1 MELTIH
7 GHNME
12 VTQRLQNYV
21 EKKTG
26 KLDRYMPNLNSI
38 RVDLSTENN
47 RSAVERQI
55 AQITIR
61 DDRGTILRA
70 EERNS
75 DLFAAID
82 AVMDK
87 LFRQIERYR
96 GKRKRRYRSGSSI
109 NELDLGEPL
118 PFDENDEDEG
128 DEDQRIVRY
137 KRFPLHPM
145 SAEEAVD
152 QMDLLGHDFF
162 VYFNADANSISVLY
176 KRRDGDF
183 GLIQP
188 EFD

>member
-26 KLDRYMPNLNSI
+26 KLDRYMPNLNSV

-55 AQITIR
+55 AQITVR

-96 GKRKRRYRSGSSI
+96 GKRKRRYRSSGGI
-109 NELDLGEPL
+109 NELELGEPL
-118 PFDENDEDEG
+118 PFDEG
-128 DEDQRIVRY
+128 DEDDENQRIVRY

-145 SAEEAVD
+145 STEEAVD

-162 VYFNADANSISVLY
+162 VFYNAEESSINVLY

>member
-128 DEDQRIVRY
+128 DERSRRQR
-137 KRFPLHPM
+137 
-145 SAEEAVD
+145 
-152 QMDLLGHDFF
+152 
-162 VYFNADANSISVLY
+162 
-176 KRRDGDF
+176 
-183 GLIQP
+183 
-188 EFD
+188 